1 MGVLSKLKSST
12 LPPAQATVR
21 RYYKL
26 PRLHTELLH
35 SDLQYI
41 IIKGGRGGFKT
52 TSVICYLIE
61 ESYTYQNCAFL
72 FTREVAKSIEDSVY
86 SVVADMIRQAG
97 IEDDFAIQKRAIVNK
112 LTGVKFLFT
121 GLRATGGK
129 TAMSQINKVKGLHKI
144 RMVFMEEGQ
153 DLSEDSLNVLL
164 PTVNRKGGV
173 ALLKPREEVSDVIES
188 ARFFVAM
195 NPNKEIDPVV
205 SKFQPF
211 VDAGVGAI
219 AHINMM
225 DIAEDE
231 PELADQQLINQ
242 MELERGEYY
251 FAHVWEGAAFHKF
264 SGLPFSHWTF
274 EKGIADSD
282 IEVLAS
288 WLDPS
293 FKGGDYTAIS
303 FMGRRKST
311 GKVVV
316 FGRAYKSAWNM
327 EPAIS
332 GIADLYR
339 KWGPDKFWYE
349 DNSLGT
355 VPKTILAKHAIPGI
369 GITTVLNKEDKIY
382 KAAAFA
388 SSLCDI
394 AEDQCCPTWLRLVR
408 EYNDEAENDDA
419 PDSLASLIVQTGII
433 KEKVKF

>member
-1 MGVLSKLKSST
+1 MGFKIGDSST
-12 LPPAQATVR
+12 KEPNKAEPKRLYR
-21 RYYKL
+21 L
-26 PRLHTELLH
+26 PRLHVEILH
-35 SDLQYI
+35 SPAQYV

-52 TSVICYLIE
+52 TSIICYMIE
-61 ESYTYQNCAFL
+61 ESYAYQNCAFL
-72 FTREVAKSIEDSVY
+72 FTREIAKSIEDSVY

-97 IEDDFAIQKRAIVNK
+97 VEDDFQMLKKSIVNK
-112 LTGVKFLFT
+112 RTGVKFLFT

-144 RMVFMEEGQ
+144 RLVFMEEGQ

-173 ALLKPREEVSDVIES
+173 MLLKERADLAQEIEG

-205 SKFQPF
+205 SKFSPF
-211 VDAGVGAI
+211 VEAGIGTI

-231 PELADQQLINQ
+231 PELRDDQLINQ

-264 SGLPFSHWTF
+264 AGLPFSHWTY
-274 EKGIADSD
+274 EAGICDD
-282 IEVLAS
+282 EIEVLAA

-303 FMGRRKST
+303 MIGRRNDT
-311 GKVVV
+311 GRVVA

-327 EPAIS
+327 EPAIT
-332 GIADLYR
+332 GIAQLYR
-339 KWGPDKFWYE
+339 KWGPDRFWFE

-355 VPKTILAKHAIPGI
+355 VPKTILAQHGIPGI
-369 GITTVLNKEDKIY
+369 GITSVLNKEDKIY

-388 SSLCDI
+388 GGLVDI
-394 AEDQCCPTWLRLVR
+394 AADQCCPVWLKLVK
-408 EYNDEAENDDA
+408 EYSDEADHDDA

-433 KEKVKF
+433 KEKLKF